1 MKTFIIAEIGI
12 NFNGDMDIAKRLIDL
27 AKKAG
32 CDTVKFQKRT
42 IEDVYTPE
50 ELDVYRESPFGTTNR
65 EQKNGLEFDKDEYDE
80 IDRYC
85 KEVGIEWFASP
96 WDKKSVDFLMT
107 YNPKYIKISSALAS
121 NKDFVSYIVK
131 SISTIKPDIKVFM
144 STGMCTCDEIS
155 NSLSILND
163 ANIEVELMH
172 CVSTYP
178 MKDEDANLN
187 RINTLKN
194 VFKRRVGYSGHES
207 GIQVSVGAVAMG
219 ATSIERHITLDR
231 TMYGSDQPASL
242 EPEGL
247 KLLVRDIRIIEK
259 ALGTGRKVILEKEKK
274 IREKL
279 SNPYW
284 VTKGNK

>member
-1 MKTFIIAEIGI
+1 MNKTFIIAEIGI

-27 AKKAG
+27 AKESG
-32 CDTVKFQKRT
+32 CDAVKFQKRT

-50 ELDVYRESPFGTTNR
+50 ELDLYRESPFGTTNR
-65 EQKNGLEFDKDEYDE
+65 EQKNGLEFGKDEYDE

-107 YNPKYIKISSALAS
+107 YNPKYIKIASALAS
-121 NKDFVSYIVK
+121 NKDFVSYITK

-144 STGMCTCDEIS
+144 STGMCTLDEVRDAVT
-155 NSLSILND
+155 ILEQN
-163 ANIEVELMH
+163 NIEFELMH

-178 MKDEDANLN
+178 MKDEDANLHT
-187 RINTLKN
+187 INTLKIE
-194 VFKRRVGYSGHES
+194 FGCMVGYSGHET
-207 GIQVSVGAVAMG
+207 GIQISVGAVAMG

-279 SNPYW
+279 SKPYW
-284 VTKGNK
+284 TVKN